1 VTSTGG
7 PSLRGPEGETR
18 PSPRPARRIVRAD
31 PHEASV
37 SPLELFFDLVFVF
50 ALTQVTAFLADDPTF
65 AQLGRGV
72 LMLALVW
79 WAWSGYTWL
88 TSTVDPEVVLTRLVM
103 FAAMGAM
110 LVLALATPG
119 AFSDDGVLWGVAYI
133 AVRLLHAA
141 LFALAARGDP
151 ALARN
156 VVTLVVSIVPG
167 GGLILLGA
175 LAFDGTTRD
184 LMWLAAVLLDYGI
197 VILGSDAGSWRVH
210 AAHFAERFGLVM
222 IIAFGESIVA
232 IGVGAEDVELGAGE
246 IASALL
252 AVAIVCAMWWAYFD
266 VVAVVA
272 EQRFRE
278 AVGRQQLLIA
288 RDAYALLHLPMITGV
303 VLFALGVKK
312 VLEHTGDPLKAMP
325 AVALCGGL
333 ALYLAA
339 HVGFRLRNVGSVGWH
354 RVGAALVCLALVP
367 LATEIAGVAMLAVL
381 LAVFA
386 VLIAFEV
393 THYAEARARVRAER
407 IGH

>member
-1 VTSTGG
+1 M
-7 PSLRGPEGETR
+7 SLAGER
-18 PSPRPARRIVRAD
+18 QPRMPRIVRAD

-65 AQLGRGV
+65 SQLGRGA
-72 LMLALVW
+72 LMLALIW

-88 TSTVDPEVVLTRLVM
+88 TSTVDPELVLTRLVM

-119 AFSDDGVLWGVAYI
+119 AFDDDGVLWGVSYI

-141 LFALAARGDP
+141 LFWLAARGDP
-151 ALARN
+151 ALTRN
-156 VVTLVVSIVPG
+156 VLTLVASIAPG

-175 LAFDGTTRD
+175 LAFEGTTRD

-197 VILGSDAGSWRVH
+197 VIIGSDAGSWRVH
-210 AAHFAERFGLVM
+210 AQHFAERFGLVM

-232 IGVGAEDVELGAGE
+232 IGVGTEDVELGGGE

-272 EQRFRE
+272 EERFRE
-278 AVGRQQLLIA
+278 AVGRAQLLIA
-288 RDAYALLHLPMITGV
+288 RDSYALLHLPMITGV

-312 VLEHTGDPLKAMP
+312 VLEHTGDPLKTMP
-325 AVALCGGL
+325 AAALCGGV

-339 HVGFRLRNVGSVGWH
+339 HVGFRLRNVGSVGWV
-354 RVGAALVCLALVP
+354 RLAAAGVCLALIPVAMRISG
-367 LATEIAGVAMLAVL
+367 LAMLAVL
-381 LAVFA
+381 LAVWT

-393 THYAEARARVRAER
+393 VRYAEARARIRAER